1 MKRKVKNPSPESIKR
16 IDVEEI
22 VTEREGERER
32 ERGREKIRMN
42 GLNKKDSRQ

>member
-1 MKRKVKNPSPESIKR
+1 MKRKVKNPWPESIKR

-32 ERGREKIRMN
+32 ERERGREK
-42 GLNKKDSRQ
+42 KDEWLE

>member
-32 ERGREKIRMN
+32 ERERE
-42 GLNKKDSRQ
+42 NKDEWLE

>member
-22 VTEREGERER
+22 VRERER
-32 ERGREKIRMN
+32 ERKG
-42 GLNKKDSRQ
+42 G

>member
-1 MKRKVKNPSPESIKR
+1 MKRKVKNPWPESIKR

-32 ERGREKIRMN
+32 EREREK
-42 GLNKKDSRQ
+42 KDEWLE